1 MQDIDFFHNFRE
13 DLAKNMKKI
22 AFLTSGGDSPGMNAC
37 LRAIVKTAIYYE
49 MEPYG
54 IRDGFKGMIAGE
66 ISLLSE
72 EDVLGSLHLGG
83 TVLGTARSEEFKDKV
98 FREKAIAH
106 LQKIGIEG
114 LIVIGGDGS
123 FTGATIL
130 SKEMK
135 IPVIGIPGTIDND
148 IYGTD
153 RTIGYD
159 TALNTVVEAID
170 KIRDTARSHHRV
182 FFIEVM
188 GRNSGFIALNAA
200 IASGIDLV
208 LIPEQTTDLREVARQ
223 LVENLAAR
231 KSAIVIV
238 AEGDDGG
245 GADEI
250 IVKMKALLPDVD
262 MRSTV
267 LGHLQRGGS
276 PSAFDR
282 ILATKMGIYAVDLLV
297 SGKSGL
303 MVASKGDLLYSIAI
317 EEGIKHKN
325 TPLTLEAAE
334 LIKKIL
340 SSN

>member
-1 MQDIDFFHNFRE
+1 
-13 DLAKNMKKI
+13 
-22 AFLTSGGDSPGMNAC
+22 MNAC
-37 LRAIVKTAIYYE
+37 LRAIVKTAIYYDI
-49 MEPYG
+49 EPYG
-54 IRDGFKGMIAGE
+54 IRDGFKGMIAGD

-72 EDVLGSLHLGG
+72 EEVLNALHLGG
-83 TVLGTARSEEFKDKV
+83 TILGTARSEEFKEAR
-98 FREKAIAH
+98 FREKAIEN
-106 LQKIGIEG
+106 LKEIGIEG
-114 LIVIGGDGS
+114 LVVIGGDGT

-135 IPVIGIPGTIDND
+135 IPIIGIPGTIDND

-153 RTIGYD
+153 RSIGYD

-170 KIRDTARSHHRV
+170 KIRDTAQSHHRV

-200 IASGIDLV
+200 IASGIDMV
-208 LIPEQTTDLREVARQ
+208 LIPEQKTDIKEVTRQ
-223 LVENLAAR
+223 LVENLAVR
-231 KSAIVIV
+231 KSVIVIV

-245 GADEI
+245 GANELI
-250 IVKMKALLPDVD
+250 EKMKGILPEVD

-267 LGHLQRGGS
+267 LGHLQRGGA

-282 ILATKMGIYAVDLLV
+282 ILATKMGVYAVDLLV
-297 SGKSGL
+297 SGKTGL
-303 MVASKGDLLYSIAI
+303 MVASKGDLLYTIPI
-317 EEGIKHKN
+317 EEGIKYKN
-325 TPLTLEAAE
+325 PPLSLETSE